1 MNALRQSLLDY
12 LSLRRALGYKLR
24 RPEKLLHQFLDFV
37 DASGA
42 PTITTQHALAWA
54 CQPANG
60 DTNWWAHRL
69 SVVRV
74 FATYVHA
81 QDASAEVPP
90 RDLLPCRPRRATP
103 YLYSEREI
111 AALIEAAG
119 GLRTTLRKATY
130 RTLIGLLATTGMR
143 VGEAIG
149 LDRRDFD
156 AAAGVVLIRHA
167 KFDKT
172 REVALHP
179 TAVAAL
185 HRYLACVDGDC
196 AARSTPALFVST
208 AGTRLLYC
216 DVHWTFKRLV
226 RQVGLEPRTPRC
238 RPRIHDLRHAF
249 AVNALLEACR
259 NGCEDQCLAL
269 LPTYLGHVDPAASYW
284 YLSAAPE
291 LLALAAERL
300 EHRRG
305 ARP

>member
-1 MNALRQSLLDY
+1 
-12 LSLRRALGYKLR
+12 
-24 RPEKLLHQFLDFV
+24 
-37 DASGA
+37 
-42 PTITTQHALAWA
+42 
-54 CQPANG
+54 
-60 DTNWWAHRL
+60 
-69 SVVRV
+69 
-74 FATYVHA
+74 
-81 QDASAEVPP
+81 
-90 RDLLPCRPRRATP
+90 
-103 YLYSEREI
+103 
-111 AALIEAAG
+111 
-119 GLRTTLRKATY
+119 
-130 RTLIGLLATTGMR
+130 MR

-149 LDRRDFD
+149 LDRHDFD
-156 AAAGVVLIRHA
+156 AATGVVLIRHA

-185 HRYLACVDGDC
+185 HRYLTCVDREC
-196 AARSTPALFVST
+196 AARSTSALFVST

-216 DVHWTFKRLV
+216 DVHWTFKRLA
-226 RQVGLEPRTPRC
+226 RQAGLEPRTPRC

-259 NGCEDQCLAL
+259 NGCEDQCLTL

-291 LLALAAERL
+291 LLALAVERL

>member
-24 RPEKLLHQFLDFV
+24 RPEKLLHQFLDFL
-37 DASGA
+37 DAAGA

-54 CQPANG
+54 CQPESGGAN
-60 DTNWWAHRL
+60 WRAHRL
-69 SVVRV
+69 SVIRV
-74 FATYVHA
+74 FAAYVHA

-103 YLYSEREI
+103 YLYAEQDI
-111 AALIEAAG
+111 AALIAAAS
-119 GLRTTLRKATY
+119 GLRTTLRRATY
-130 RTLIGLLATTGMR
+130 GTLIGLLAVTGMR
-143 VGEAIG
+143 IGEAIG
-149 LDRRDFD
+149 LDRSDFD
-156 AAAGVVLIRHA
+156 AAGGVVLVRHA

-179 TAVAAL
+179 TTVAAL
-185 HRYLACVDGDC
+185 QHYLDCVEREC
-196 AARSTPALFVST
+196 AARTTPALFVSS

-216 DVHWTFKRLV
+216 NVQWTFKRLA
-226 RQVGLEPRTPRC
+226 RQAGLQPRTRRC

-249 AVNALLEACR
+249 AVNSLLDACR
-259 NGCEDQCLAL
+259 NGCEAQCLTL

>member
-24 RPEKLLHQFLDFV
+24 RLEKLLHQFLDYLE
-37 DASGA
+37 AAGA

-54 CQPANG
+54 CLPEKG
-60 DTNWWAHRL
+60 DANWWAYRL
-69 SVVRV
+69 SAVRV
-74 FATYVHA
+74 FAAHVHA
-81 QDASAEVPP
+81 QEHCVEVPP
-90 RDLLPCRPRRATP
+90 RDMLPSRPRRATP
-103 YLYSEREI
+103 YLYAEREI
-111 AALIEAAG
+111 TALMGATAE
-119 GLRTTLRKATY
+119 LRTPLRRATY

-156 AAAGVVLIRHA
+156 AATGVLLIRRA

-172 REVALHP
+172 REVPLHP
-179 TAVAAL
+179 TTVVAL
-185 HRYLACVDGDC
+185 RRYLTCVDREC
-196 AARSTPALFVST
+196 AVRGEPALFVST

-216 DVHWTFKRLV
+216 NVQGTFRCLV
-226 RQVGLEPRTPRC
+226 RQAGLLPRTPRC

-249 AVNALLEACR
+249 AVNALMDACR
-259 NGCEDQCLAL
+259 DGTEAQCLTL

-291 LLALAAERL
+291 LLAQAAERL
-300 EHRRG
+300 ECRRG
-305 ARP
+305 AKP